1 MPLPPLQVTLS
12 DGQKIETLK
21 RFRTTYQEEMAKVET
36 ELTDILTSLAE
47 ADFIG
52 AYLGDQPEV
61 IELRARKVEV
71 EKLERRRQHIG
82 QIMERLLQI
91 IPKQA
96 ELHVPPPAAGGVRGG
111 GAGSGIGGGN
121 VRRY

>member
-21 RFRTTYQEEMAKVET
+21 RFRTAYQEELVKIEA

-61 IELRARKVEV
+61 IDLRGRKAEV

-82 QIMERLLQI
+82 QIMERLVQV

-96 ELHVPPPAAGGVRGG
+96 ELHLPPPAAGGGRGG
-111 GAGSGIGGGN
+111 GAGGGIGGGN

>member
-21 RFRTTYQEEMAKVET
+21 RFRTTYQEELAKVET

-61 IELRARKVEV
+61 IELRARKVDV

-111 GAGSGIGGGN
+111 GAGGGN